1 MLNMFDSVD
10 KVVKNFN
17 VMVTRLENIRDDM
30 LTQAEVN
37 EAAIATLQ
45 LEVIEYRDE
54 ASRAD
59 YVAAK
64 IKALVA

>member
-1 MLNMFDSVD
+1 MVFFDSVD
-10 KVVKNFN
+10 KVVHNFN

-45 LEVIEYRDE
+45 LEAIEYRDE